1 MQIGVIGL
9 GKMGGNMS
17 RRMMKAGHHCVVFSR
32 TAKTRDALAK
42 DGARAAASLADVV
55 KMLTDKPR
63 SIWLMLPA
71 GKTTEEAV
79 EELSKLLEPGDI
91 LIDGGNSFYK
101 DDIRRAKKLAEKGI
115 RYVDCGTSGG
125 VWGIERG
132 YCMMIGGPK
141 DAVGHLDPI
150 FAALSPGLG
159 HTPRTPGRDKDVSRA
174 ERGYIHAGPSGA
186 GHFVKMVHN
195 GIEYGLMQAYAEGF
209 DILRNKDSKDLTE
222 DERFTLNLPD
232 IAEVWRRGSVISSW
246 LLDLSAAALVKDP
259 QLKSFSGYVQDSG
272 EGRWTVEAAIEES
285 VPADVITTA
294 LYARFRSRQEHTF
307 GEKMLS
313 AMRFGF
319 GGHIEGEET
328 MDPQPKPEDAQTNVA
343 ARNAAE

>member
-63 SIWLMLPA
+63 CIWLMLPA

-101 DDIRRAKKLAEKGI
+101 DDVRRAKKLAEKSI

-125 VWGIERG
+125 VWG
-132 YCMMIGGPK
+132 
-141 DAVGHLDPI
+141 
-150 FAALSPGLG
+150 
-159 HTPRTPGRDKDVSRA
+159 
-174 ERGYIHAGPSGA
+174 
-186 GHFVKMVHN
+186 
-195 GIEYGLMQAYAEGF
+195 
-209 DILRNKDSKDLTE
+209 
-222 DERFTLNLPD
+222 
-232 IAEVWRRGSVISSW
+232 
-246 LLDLSAAALVKDP
+246 
-259 QLKSFSGYVQDSG
+259 
-272 EGRWTVEAAIEES
+272 
-285 VPADVITTA
+285 
-294 LYARFRSRQEHTF
+294 
-307 GEKMLS
+307 
-313 AMRFGF
+313 
-319 GGHIEGEET
+319 
-328 MDPQPKPEDAQTNVA
+328 
-343 ARNAAE
+343 